1 MAWAMILLMPVLYV
15 SGSLAQHV
23 MTQPPS
29 VSVSPGEP
37 AKLTC
42 TGRNVGSSN
51 VYWFQQKPG
60 SAPVLIIYSNSNRP
74 SGISNRFSGSKSG
87 STATLTITGVQA
99 QDEADYYCEAWD
111 SDSSAQHVLYF
122 SGCLAQYVM
131 TQPPSV
137 SISSGETAKLTCTGR
152 NVASHGVQWFQQKPG
167 SVPVQIIYEN
177 SKRPSGIAD
186 RFSGSKSES
195 TATLTITDIQAQD
208 EADYYCQAWDS
219 DSNARHG
226 DTGQWGSSLA
236 QYVNMMT

>member
-1 MAWAMILLMPVLYV
+1 MAWAPLFLMP
-15 SGSLAQHV
+15 
-23 MTQPPS
+23 
-29 VSVSPGEP
+29 
-37 AKLTC
+37 
-42 TGRNVGSSN
+42 
-51 VYWFQQKPG
+51 
-60 SAPVLIIYSNSNRP
+60 
-74 SGISNRFSGSKSG
+74 
-87 STATLTITGVQA
+87 
-99 QDEADYYCEAWD
+99 
-111 SDSSAQHVLYF
+111 VLYF